1 MTTIYEGAAADG
13 MNEEGLVANLLY
25 LAELK
30 YPAASPNDKR
40 PTLPNSAWVQYVLD
54 NYATT
59 AEAVE
64 ALRKEEFRMV
74 PIQAP
79 TGEPGTVHQSISDA
93 SATLLSL
100 SILTASSRSTMA
112 NNTR

>member
-25 LAELK
+25 LAKSK
-30 YPAASPNDKR
+30 YPAARVQTTSA

-79 TGEPGTVHQSISDA
+79 TSRNRTPVHLRRLGQ
-93 SATLLSL
+93 LGHL
-100 SILTASSRSTMA
+100 
-112 NNTR
+112 